1 MLLVK
6 YKLNTIEVLF
16 SKDLI
21 NSCINDDKFVSMDN
35 VLREYNEMKD
45 EMKNPEYDAKC
56 II

>member
-6 YKLNTIEVLF
+6 YKLNTIEVLI

-21 NSCINDDKFVSMDN
+21 NSCINDGKFVSIDN
-35 VLREYNEMKD
+35 VLREYNDMKD
-45 EMKNPEYDAKC
+45 ELKNPDYDAKC